1 MEVGIR
7 ELKAHLSEYIDRA
20 CKGEPIVVTD
30 RGKAKVRLEPLQN
43 DLDKLPSG
51 LRRMVMEGKVKYPG
65 PARKYPLPPAMEIEL
80 PNGLT
85 TTDLI
90 RWARGHEVPALEEA
104 LKALNAEGG

>member
-30 RGKAKVRLEPLQN
+30 RGKAKVRLEPLQS

-51 LRRMVMEGKVKYPG
+51 LRRMVMEGKVKYP
-65 PARKYPLPPAMEIEL
+65 PAPRRPLPPAMEIEL

-90 RWARGHEVPALEEA
+90 RWARGHEVPALDDALEA
-104 LKALNAEGG
+104 LRLGQK